1 MAVTIFYICSYK
13 MRRKIFTYLIVFLL
27 GMFLMPQESYAC
39 NMKMNSTS
47 HKTITSKKETT
58 KNCCDKKSSS
68 NKNKGCNKSCGDSK
82 CQCSSFGSCT
92 SLVFAMTIESNNYSY
107 VSSTE
112 KENNFFYN
120 ALINKVFFSVWAPPK
135 IS

>member
-1 MAVTIFYICSYK
+1 MK
-13 MRRKIFTYLIVFLL
+13 RKIFSYLIVFLL
-27 GMFLMPQESYAC
+27 GMVLMPQSAYAC
-39 NMKMNSTS
+39 SMKMNTSS
-47 HKTITSKKETT
+47 HKIITSKKATA

-68 NKNKGCNKSCGDSK
+68 DKNKGCNKSCGDSK

-92 SLVFAMTIESNNYSY
+92 SLVFTMTIESNNYSY
-107 VSSTE
+107 LSSTK

-120 ALINKVFFSVWAPPK
+120 TLINKVFFSVWAPPK

>member
-1 MAVTIFYICSYK
+1 MK
-13 MRRKIFTYLIVFLL
+13 RKILSYLIVFLL
-27 GMFLMPQESYAC
+27 GMFIMPQSAYAC
-39 NMKMNSTS
+39 SMKMNSTS
-47 HKTITSKKETT
+47 HKTITSKKATT

-68 NKNKGCNKSCGDSK
+68 DKNRGCNKSCGDSK
-82 CQCSSFGSCT
+82 CQCSSFGNCT

-107 VSSTE
+107 LSSTE